1 MLTGLYASIETY
13 CTCARA
19 CARDSVIKCVCRC
32 VRANTIETSCS
43 PLNHSDNNDADN
55 DTRSNYVPVQPHEP
69 QPGVSREGGVT
80 PEERGGVRGRRE
92 EKVRK
97 VLCG

>member
-1 MLTGLYASIETY
+1 MPVRARARERERQIETPY
-13 CTCARA
+13 
-19 CARDSVIKCVCRC
+19 
-32 VRANTIETSCS
+32 S

-55 DTRSNYVPVQPHEP
+55 DTRSNYVPVEPHEP
-69 QPGVSREGGVT
+69 QPGVSGEGGVT